1 MVNGSRLQD
10 VRSHDAQMT
19 MQHLVERAVRGLP
32 QMFNPRAGMFCYKL
46 KKSAGGLVQEGVSAR
61 YTVMTLLG
69 LHRLEQS
76 GAPSPVDVK
85 PVLDRLLANTDWA
98 DNIGDLGLLL
108 WLCAQVAP
116 HRLEELERR
125 LPISTVLSGFADAR
139 EGMTMH
145 LAWFLTGLSYYSLVS
160 HNPEKMRDVARGTY
174 HLLIQ
179 NQGKN
184 GYFGHMATHR
194 SLKGSVRGRIGS
206 FADQVYPI
214 YGMTQ
219 FSRAYGDESA
229 LRRARECALAI
240 CEAQGP
246 LGQWWWHYD
255 SRSGRVFEEYP
266 VFSVHQ
272 HGMAPMTLFALSKAT
287 ETNFDPW
294 IYKGLDWINRRNELA
309 VNMEDASASVIWRCI
324 RQSALRRYAGALLR
338 AGRNGQHPGPKGLTV
353 LFECRPYELGWLL
366 YGLVDLLP
374 KPVCVAQQ
382 LDASSGV
389 I

>member
-1 MVNGSRLQD
+1 MVNGSELQE
-10 VRSHDAQMT
+10 VRSHDAQT
-19 MQHLVERAVRGLP
+19 NVQHLVERAVRGLP

-46 KKSAGGLVQEGVSAR
+46 KKIAGGLVQEGVSPR

-76 GAPSPVDVK
+76 GTPSPIDVK
-85 PVLDRLLANTDWA
+85 PVLERLLANTDWVE
-98 DNIGDLGLLL
+98 NIGDLGLLL
-108 WLCAQVAP
+108 WLVAQVTP
-116 HRLEELERR
+116 QRLGELDSR
-125 LPISTVLSGFADAR
+125 LQIRTALTRFADVR

-145 LAWFLTGLSYYSLVS
+145 LAWFLTGLSYRSQAS
-160 HNPEKMRDVARGTY
+160 DNPEKMRDVARETY
-174 HLLIQ
+174 NLLIQ

-184 GYFGHMATHR
+184 GYFGHLATHA
-194 SLKGSVRGRIGS
+194 SLRGSLRGWIGS

-219 FSRAYGDESA
+219 FSQTFGDDSA

-255 SRSGRVFEEYP
+255 SRSGRVLEEYP

-272 HGMAPMTLFALSKAT
+272 HGMGPMTLFALSKAT
-287 ETNFDPW
+287 GTNFDPW
-294 IYKGLDWINRRNELA
+294 IYKGLDWIDRRNELS

-324 RQSALRRYAGALLR
+324 HESALKRFLGVLLR
-338 AGRNGQHPGPKGLTV
+338 SRRKGQERNGLKV

-366 YGLVDLLP
+366 YGLMDLL
-374 KPVCVAQQ
+374 
-382 LDASSGV
+382 D
-389 I
+389 